1 MELMNVVWEAA
12 VIWGWERFFWKTEK
26 KACSVITVEIVQI
39 LMNNECE
46 AVHFNPLEHKLTV
59 NIQNTYCWWC
69 FYFKTLSFVS
79 FDEIKS
85 NGWLLV
91 ISVCLFS
98 SSCVCDNKEQHV
110 ICLSPAGLS
119 KNTCSRFHGFINKT
133 VQQSMK
139 TAFFSAQSHW
149 LSLSCCVA
157 AIILRALALC
167 FAFVCV
173 CTIFCVLLQISSGL
187 FRNVFA
193 GRRGRRAFVCQC
205 GC

>member
-1 MELMNVVWEAA
+1 MNVNQNQ
-12 VIWGWERFFWKTEK
+12 K
-26 KACSVITVEIVQI
+26 
-39 LMNNECE
+39 L
-46 AVHFNPLEHKLTV
+46 LTV
-59 NIQNTYCWWC
+59 NIQSTYCWWC
-69 FYFKTLSFVS
+69 FYFKTLSVVS

-85 NGWLLV
+85 NGWLL
-91 ISVCLFS
+91 ISVCLSS

-110 ICLSPAGLS
+110 FCLSPAGLS

-139 TAFFSAQSHW
+139 TSFFSAQSHW

-173 CTIFCVLLQISSGL
+173 CTIFCVLLQISGGL

-193 GRRGRRAFVCQC
+193 GRRGGGGLLSASVAVRAGRMEEMTVSFITICALTIVAPLCGLTGERRRVWDYLV
-205 GC
+205 